1 MSMYAIRIDRLDFD
15 PEKLSFRLDLVDNND
30 EDLTNYI
37 ATGQDIQVVGRRK
50 TLTFY
55 HVRTKQLF
63 LDGML
68 TQLFDVT
75 YRVKPNQIDQP
86 YTINFRIEY
95 YRQFIWLKRLIKK

>member
-1 MSMYAIRIDRLDFD
+1 MRIATMYYIHIDRLEYD
-15 PEKLSFRLDLVDNND
+15 PEKLSFHLDLVDN
-30 EDLTNYI
+30 EDKYDLLNRI

-55 HVRTKQLF
+55 HVGSKQLF
-63 LDGML
+63 LNGML

-86 YTINFRIEY
+86 YIINFRIE
-95 YRQFIWLKRLIKK
+95 WS